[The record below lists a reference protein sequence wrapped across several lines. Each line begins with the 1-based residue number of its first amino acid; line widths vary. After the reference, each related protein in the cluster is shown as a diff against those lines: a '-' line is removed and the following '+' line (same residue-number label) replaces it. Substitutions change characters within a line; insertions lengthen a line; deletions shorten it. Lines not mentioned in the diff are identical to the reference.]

1 MAITAATLTTTVS
14 ESITLNGQT
23 FGNTVTKT
31 HASVKDIMVRS
42 IVVPH
47 GSTIT
52 TLYTVSTTEGGSAFA
67 PTDIKYVR
75 ITNTD
80 TTNALSIF
88 IENEAGHEVL
98 HKLNAGCSFIL
109 NGHEDSLMAE
119 TTDGTD
125 LSGDNDAT
133 YAAGSAAIVS
143 VKAQAFGSANVDVE
157 LLVASA

>member
-31 HASVKDIMVRS
+31 HASVKDLLTRT

-80 TTNALSIF
+80 TTKGLSNC
-88 IENEAGHEVL
+88 IENEEGHEVL
-98 HKLNAGCSFIL
+98 FNLFAGCSYFI
-109 NGHEDSLMAE
+109 NGYDDSLRAQD
-119 TTDGTD
+119 TTGSAS
-125 LSGDNDAT
+125 SGEYYAT
-133 YAAGSAAIVS
+133 YEAASICYV
-143 VKAQAFGSANVDVE
+143 
-157 LLVASA
+157 L

>member
-31 HASVKDIMVRS
+31 HSSVKDVLVRT

-52 TLYTVSTTEGGSAFA
+52 TLYTVSTTEAGSAFA
-67 PTDIKYVR
+67 PTDIKYAR

-98 HKLNAGCSFIL
+98 YKLNAGCSFIL

-119 TTDGTD
+119 TTAGTD

-157 LLVASA
+157 ILIASA

>member
-1 MAITAATLTTTVS
+1 MSITPGTLTSTIS

-23 FGNTVTKT
+23 FGNTVTKSHT
-31 HASVKDIMVRS
+31 SIKDVMVRT

-52 TLYTVSTTEGGSAFA
+52 TLYTVSATEGGSAFA
-67 PTDIKYVR
+67 PVTTKYAR

-80 TTNALSIF
+80 SSNSLSLF

-98 HKLNAGCSFIL
+98 HKLAAGCSFII
-109 NGHEDSLMAE
+109 NTHEDSLMVESTA
-119 TTDGTD
+119 GTD

-143 VKAQAFGSANVDVE
+143 VKAQAFGSADVDVE
-157 LLVASA
+157 LLVASE

>member
-1 MAITAATLTTTVS
+1 MAISVATLTTTVS

-23 FGNTVTKT
+23 FGNTITKT
-31 HASVKDIMVRS
+31 HSSIKDILVRT
-42 IVVPH
+42 IPIPH
-47 GSTIT
+47 GSQIT
-52 TLYTVSTTEGGSAFA
+52 SLYTVNTTEGGSAFSPA
-67 PTDIKYVR
+67 NIKYAR

-80 TTNALSIF
+80 SANALSLF

-98 HKLNAGCSFIL
+98 HKLEAGTSFLIHT
-109 NGHEDSLMAE
+109 HEDSLMAE

-143 VKAQAFGSANVDVE
+143 VKAQAFGSADVDVE
-157 LLVASA
+157 LLVAST

>member
-31 HASVKDIMVRS
+31 HATIKDVLVRT

-52 TLYTVSTTEGGSAFA
+52 SLYTVSTTEAGSAFA
-67 PTDIKYVR
+67 PTDVKYVR

-88 IENEAGHEVL
+88 IENEAGHELLYKV
-98 HKLNAGCSFIL
+98 NAGCSFIL
-109 NGHEDSLMAE
+109 NGHEDSLMVEA
-119 TTDGTD
+119 TSGTD

-157 LLVASA
+157 LLIASA

>member
-1 MAITAATLTTTVS
+1 MAITASTLTTTVS
-14 ESITLNGQT
+14 ETITLNGQT
-23 FGNTVTKT
+23 FGNTITKT
-31 HASVKDIMVRS
+31 HAGVKDVLIRT

-52 TLYTVSTTEGGSAFA
+52 SLYTVSTTEGGSAFS
-67 PTDIKYVR
+67 PTDLKYVR

-98 HKLNAGCSFIL
+98 YKLNAGCSYII
-109 NGHEDSLMAE
+109 NGHEDSLMVE
-119 TTDGTD
+119 STSGTD

-143 VKAQAFGSANVDVE
+143 VKAQAFGSADVDVE

>member
-31 HASVKDIMVRS
+31 HASVKDLLTRT

-52 TLYTVSTTEGGSAFA
+52 SLYTVSTTEGGSAFS
-67 PTDIKYVR
+67 PTDLKYVR

-80 TTNALSIF
+80 TTNFTKFLINISLLIVP
-88 IENEAGHEVL
+88 N
-98 HKLNAGCSFIL
+98 LNHNLFLDIL
-109 NGHEDSLMAE
+109 KMPAHPNNYTIL
-119 TTDGTD
+119 
-125 LSGDNDAT
+125 
-133 YAAGSAAIVS
+133 
-143 VKAQAFGSANVDVE
+143 
-157 LLVASA
+157 

>member
-31 HASVKDIMVRS
+31 HASV
-42 IVVPH
+42 
-47 GSTIT
+47 
-52 TLYTVSTTEGGSAFA
+52 
-67 PTDIKYVR
+67 
-75 ITNTD
+75 N
-80 TTNALSIF
+80 
-88 IENEAGHEVL
+88 EVL
-98 HKLNAGCSFIL
+98 YKLNAGCSYII
-109 NGHEDSLMAE
+109 NGHEDSLMVEA
-119 TTDGTD
+119 TSGTD

>member
-1 MAITAATLTTTVS
+1 MAITASTLTTTVS
-14 ESITLNGQT
+14 ETITLNGQT
-23 FGNTVTKT
+23 FGNTITKT
-31 HASVKDIMVRS
+31 HAGIKDVLIRT

-47 GSTIT
+47 GSAIT
-52 TLYTVSTTEGGSAFA
+52 SLYTVSTTEGGSAFS
-67 PTDIKYVR
+67 PTDLKYVR

-98 HKLNAGCSFIL
+98 YKLNAGCSFVI
-109 NGHEDSLMAE
+109 NGHEDSLMVEA
-119 TTDGTD
+119 TSGTD
-125 LSGDNDAT
+125 LSGDNDGT

>member
-31 HASVKDIMVRS
+31 HSSVKDVLVRT

-52 TLYTVSTTEGGSAFA
+52 SLYTVSTTEAGSAFA
-67 PTDIKYVR
+67 PTDVKYVR

-88 IENEAGHEVL
+88 IENEAGHELLYKV
-98 HKLNAGCSFIL
+98 NAGCSFIL
-109 NGHEDSLMAE
+109 NGHEDSLMVEA
-119 TTDGTD
+119 TSGTD

-157 LLVASA
+157 LLIASA